1 MSDNQP
7 TPARAGSVLMETVLA
22 IPVLLTLLGG
32 VMWIGQLQLNRSRLL
47 AADRYVVWNAANRHR
62 SGVPDAGT
70 AATLRN
76 DLQQQPHRPG
86 SAVDPDAD
94 WNLVRFDR
102 EAGGGAFAHWLT
114 AEVQLMLSAPAPVH
128 AMLLATDIQQ
138 GRPPPPEDETGALFS
153 SEHFPRILARS
164 PDYGGTRYNAP
175 TQDGIL
181 TLDSGAVSGE
191 GWYAP

>member
-1 MSDNQP
+1 MHAHQS
-7 TPARAGSVLMETVLA
+7 RCGRSGSVLMETMLA

-32 VMWIGQLQLNRSRLL
+32 VLWIGQLQLNRSRLL

-70 AATLRN
+70 AATLRD

-86 SAVDPDAD
+86 NAVDPDAD

-102 EAGGGAFAHWLT
+102 EAGAGAFAHWLT
-114 AEVQLMLSAPAPVH
+114 AEVQLILAAPAPVH

-175 TQDGIL
+175 SQDADL
-181 TLDSGAVSGE
+181 QLDWGAVKGE
-191 GWYAP
+191 GWYVP